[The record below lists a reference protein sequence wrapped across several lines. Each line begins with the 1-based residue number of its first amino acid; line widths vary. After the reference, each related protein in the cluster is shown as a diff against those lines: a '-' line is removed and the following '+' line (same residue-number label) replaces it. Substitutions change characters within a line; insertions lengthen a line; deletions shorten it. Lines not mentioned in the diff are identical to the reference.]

1 MGILDFLNRSEQP
14 KKTGYKKLYRS
25 YAGAN
30 GGRLFS
36 DFTASSFS
44 SDSELKNALPLLRNR
59 SRDLARNNEY
69 AKRFLNLIKTN
80 VVGEKGF
87 NLQVRGRNPDGGLDV
102 AGNRIMEDEFR
113 AW

>member
-14 KKTGYKKLYRS
+14 KKSGYKKLYRS

-44 SDSELKNALPLLRNR
+44 SDSELKNALPL
-59 SRDLARNNEY
+59 
-69 AKRFLNLIKTN
+69 
-80 VVGEKGF
+80 
-87 NLQVRGRNPDGGLDV
+87 
-102 AGNRIMEDEFR
+102 
-113 AW
+113 